1 MDPLLF
7 IASSLSFVL
16 LPKLIGLYSICRK
29 SKSIGPT
36 ASKAAGGVADDLD
49 GGAYMQLIGNTPVG

>member
-16 LPKLIGLYSICRK
+16 LPKLIGLN
-29 SKSIGPT
+29 IGPT
-36 ASKAAGGVADDLD
+36 ASKAAGGIADDLD